1 MSTVCLGLPY
11 LFMRR
16 ANPLR
21 ITDEESVARSAGPML
36 AIGACSCLVVRHSFS
51 VIRISFVDLR
61 PGGHNSQRLG
71 DTSFSARSGQP
82 GTNRRVRGNSLLGC

>member
-21 ITDEESVARSAGPML
+21 ITDEESSVRSAGPML
-36 AIGACSCLVVRHSFS
+36 AIGACSCLVVCHTFLVMRVHR
-51 VIRISFVDLR
+51 VYI
-61 PGGHNSQRLG
+61 RLG
-71 DTSFSARSGQP
+71 GDNP
-82 GTNRRVRGNSLLGC
+82 

>member
-36 AIGACSCLVVRHSFS
+36 AIGACSCLVVRHIFLFMYIPLVDIHLGGDNSK
-51 VIRISFVDLR
+51 RLRDISFPTR
-61 PGGHNSQRLG
+61 PGQS
-71 DTSFSARSGQP
+71 
-82 GTNRRVRGNSLLGC
+82 GTNRRVRGNSMLGC